1 MSTQKLTELVSE
13 LLEQFHTTNDAAV
26 SGLESERANL
36 ENESQGLLKA
46 AEDLRPFLPA
56 QAREAQREA
65 DALLL
70 AGKRKEAEARYAE
83 QQRAEAAPA
92 EWETRRAA
100 IAARLKQIEAEQK
113 AIARRVF
120 QDWFPALRAVLLE
133 DQGELVEA
141 MDFAWEGVLK
151 IAALLP
157 TFPDGQSTVISEN
170 LRNDLWARDSG
181 EEKIL
186 FRNLR
191 AWFGA

>member
-1 MSTQKLTELVSE
+1 MHTQKPIELVSAR
-13 LLEQFHTTNDAAV
+13 LEQFSATYDAAV
-26 SGLESERANL
+26 SGLESECANL

-46 AEDLRPFLPA
+46 AEDLRLVIPA

-70 AGKRKEAEARYAE
+70 AGKCKEAEARYAE
-83 QQRAEAAPA
+83 QQRAEAAPSVM
-92 EWETRRAA
+92 EKRRGA
-100 IAARLKQIEAEQK
+100 IAARLEAIQDEK
-113 AIARRVF
+113 RTIGRRIF
-120 QDWFPALRAVLLE
+120 KEWFPGLRAVLLE
-133 DQGELVEA
+133 DQRELVEA
-141 MDFAWEGVLK
+141 MDSAWEGVLK

-157 TFPDGQSTVISEN
+157 TLPGGQSAVISEN